1 MNDDRIVRLLEEI
14 RDGQRAVLEQYQQ
27 AVKNQEQSI
36 AMQRSAMSRPR
47 ALLAAIAVVIVVVLA
62 ITLVLLWY
70 VIRTYAS

>member
-14 RDGQRAVLEQYQQ
+14 RDGQRALLEQYQQ

-47 ALLAAIAVVIVVVLA
+47 ALLAAIGVVIVVVLA

-70 VIRTYAS
+70 VIRTYVS